1 MWYMEQF
8 HLRLTREHKRQLQTI
23 AKENNESMN
32 GVISL
37 AIERYIVDY
46 FSESESKK
54 AVPQLEKVLEEHL
67 TDFSTHI
74 RSLIARGVLDN
85 AVTMLGVIDL
95 VSNETGQSQSE
106 VYKMYRELAYTRVKD
121 RHELFKDLDTLYQ
134 FKKELSDD
142 E

>member
-1 MWYMEQF
+1 MEVI
-8 HLRLTREHKRQLQTI
+8 HPRISSESKRQLKMI

-32 GVISL
+32 GIVNI
-37 AIERYIVDY
+37 AIERYIADY

-54 AVPQLEKVLEEHL
+54 AIPQLEKVLQEHL

-85 AVTMLGVIDL
+85 AVSMLGVVDL
-95 VSNETGQSQSE
+95 ISNETGQSQSE
-106 VYKMYRELAYTRVKD
+106 VYEMYRELAYTRVKD

-134 FKKELSDD
+134 FKKELSND

>member
-1 MWYMEQF
+1 MELI
-8 HLRLTREHKRQLQTI
+8 HPRISSESKRQLQAI

-32 GVISL
+32 GIVNI
-37 AIERYIVDY
+37 AIEKYIADY

-54 AVPQLEKVLEEHL
+54 AIPQLEKVLEEHL

-85 AVTMLGVIDL
+85 AVSMLGVVDL
-95 VSNETGQSQSE
+95 ISNETGQSQSE

-134 FKKELSDD
+134 FKKELSND